1 MLFLIVKNSL
11 NNDVLTAECLSPEE
25 TPALTGTVTQ
35 ENYSVN
41 KNKIVIC

>member
-25 TPALTGTVTQ
+25 TPASATVSQ